1 MFEQNLYRRCF
12 DDIRAPAAMKAE
24 VLQMTKKRTLNLHG
38 TRRVLVLAAVLV
50 LLLALGGGAYAAG
63 RTFLG
68 WGGNAEII
76 QTQTDHGMEI
86 VTVLH
91 TDDLTE
97 PVTFENGRM
106 LFIVNG
112 ERIDITDQVSETQ
125 AYLYNYTD
133 EEGTT
138 HYWAVGKNGPE
149 PEHYGYAEFLY
160 REGESW
166 LGGYAARTNNNEAT
180 WLDAAKTAIGVPW

>member
-12 DDIRAPAAMKAE
+12 DDIHAPAAMKAE
-24 VLQMTKKRTLNLHG
+24 VLRMTEKRTLNLCS

-63 RTFLG
+63 RTSWG

-76 QTQTDHGMEI
+76 QTRTDQGTEN

-97 PVTFENGRM
+97 PVRFENGRM

-112 ERIDITDQVSETQ
+112 ERIDVTDQVSETQ
-125 AYLYNYTD
+125 PYLYDYTD
-133 EEGTT
+133 GEGVV
-138 HYWAVGKNGPE
+138 HCWAVGKNGPE
-149 PEHYGYAEFLY
+149 PEHYGYAEYLY
-160 REGESW
+160 REGEGW
-166 LGGYAARTNNNEAT
+166 LGGYTARTNNNEAA
-180 WLDAAKTAIGVPW
+180 WLDAAKAAFGVPW